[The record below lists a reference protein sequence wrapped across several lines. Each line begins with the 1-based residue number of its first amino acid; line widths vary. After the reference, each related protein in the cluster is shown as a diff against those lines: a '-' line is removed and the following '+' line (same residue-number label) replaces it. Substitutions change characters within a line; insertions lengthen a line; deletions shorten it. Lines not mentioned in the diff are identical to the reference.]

1 MERKKS
7 RISFARTCV
16 HRELNLEIRFVA
28 RETERRCNDVVVDV
42 DDIPKEREYSNHE
55 ILIQSSR
62 LSVEMALEDFRS
74 FKFDNLL
81 IREKITSRSN

>member
-55 ILIQSSR
+55 ILNQSSC
-62 LSVEMALEDFRS
+62 LSMALEDFEAS
-74 FKFDNLL
+74 SLVIF
-81 IREKITSRSN
+81 

>member
-55 ILIQSSR
+55 ILNQSSR
-62 LSVEMALEDFRS
+62 LSVTLEDFQS
-74 FKFDNLL
+74 FKFNNLL
-81 IREKITSRSN
+81 IREKITRSRNN